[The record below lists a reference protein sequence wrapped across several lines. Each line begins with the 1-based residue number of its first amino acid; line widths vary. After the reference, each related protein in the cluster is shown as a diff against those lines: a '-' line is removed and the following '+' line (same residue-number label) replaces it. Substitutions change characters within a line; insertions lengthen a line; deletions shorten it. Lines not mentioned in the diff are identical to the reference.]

1 MELELNEFDK
11 RILRSM
17 IDSIEKASKGY
28 SIDNFEDFC
37 SDRLMI
43 VNKKAQLI
51 NFNLRP
57 VQKKYLDIKRK
68 TIKDGRP
75 KRFVLL
81 KYRQGGFTTLEQSL
95 SYHMATLCD
104 NVSVMTL
111 ADTHRKTSDIF
122 EIVQRYYNNDPS
134 RPNRKGVGNSYRMDF
149 PSLNS
154 RFICGTAAANSEA
167 RGGTFQR
174 IHGSEVAFWC
184 QGGNQKDKQRE
195 VLAGLEE
202 AAAEGEIVLES
213 TPNGMDLFHDIYHAA
228 KRGEND
234 YTPIFLPWFTDDSNR
249 LDLEDPDEAFEIM
262 DNLEE
267 REEEL
272 VRLHHLDVNQ
282 IKWRRRTERR
292 LGPLFRQEHPEDD
305 VSCFLTG
312 GSCRFN
318 SKVCVDLLESIP
330 DYLAQSVPGVKKK
343 VLNAHTYEVR
353 WADAVEG
360 VEYVAGCDTSEGLPG
375 GDRCGI
381 GIMRRDT
388 AEQVAAIHGLLSPKE
403 LAKHAVRLCREYN
416 NALLGVERENHGHAV
431 LSQIWDL
438 GYRKNLFHHKPG
450 KPGWST
456 NAITK
461 PQMLDELSDLLE
473 NQDVAES
480 WVRDRDLLQECLTY
494 VKRGNGWG
502 SSSGANDDCVMKWA
516 VCVMMRKQKR
526 IKPGIVV
533 LRPRVV

>member
-1 MELELNEFDK
+1 MLNSMERATRK
-11 RILRSM
+11 
-17 IDSIEKASKGY
+17 Y
-28 SIDNFEDFC
+28 SIDDFESWC
-37 SDRLMI
+37 TRHLMI
-43 VNKKAQLI
+43 VNKRAQLI
-51 NFNLRP
+51 NLALRP
-57 VQKKYLDIKRK
+57 VQQRYLDIKRR
-68 TIKDGRP
+68 TIKAGKP
-75 KRFVLL
+75 KRFILL
-81 KYRQGGFTTLEQSL
+81 KYRQGGFTTLEQAL
-95 SYHMATLCD
+95 SYHMSTQCE

-122 EIVQRYYNNDPS
+122 EIVQRYYNNHGEAPK
-134 RPNRKGVGNSYRMDF
+134 RKGVGNSYRMDF

-154 RFICGTAAANSEA
+154 RFICGTAAASSEA

-234 YTPIFLPWFTDDSNR
+234 YTPIFLPWFMDISNR
-249 LDLEDPDEAFEIM
+249 NEVEEEEAFEIM
-262 DNLEE
+262 MDLND

-272 VRLHHLDVNQ
+272 VRLHGLDAGQ

-312 GSCRFN
+312 GTCRF
-318 SKVCVDLLESIP
+318 STQICVDLLESLP
-330 DYLAQSVPGVKKK
+330 DYLDSKVSGVEKKM
-343 VLNAHTYEVR
+343 LNAGTYEVR
-353 WADAVEG
+353 WKQPLKG

-388 AEQVAAIHGLLSPKE
+388 AEQVAAIHGFLSPKE
-403 LAKHAVRLCREYN
+403 LAKHAVRICKDYN

-431 LSQIWDL
+431 LTQIWDY

-456 NAITK
+456 NAVTK
-461 PQMLDELSDLLE
+461 PQMLDEIADLLSE
-473 NQDVAES
+473 PDVAET
-480 WVRDRDLLQECLTY
+480 WVNDREFLQECLTY
-494 VKRGNGWG
+494 VKRGNSWG
-502 SSSGANDDCVMKWA
+502 SSSGSHDDCVMKWA
-516 VCVMMRKQKR
+516 VCAMMRKQKR

-533 LRPRVV
+533 LRSRAR